1 MKGEGRRPSDASIQ
15 LLVRGEGWPTTV
27 HDMVMPARGCGG
39 SAKRR
44 REMVSS
50 MGHLGPKWAERPGD

>member
-15 LLVRGEGWPTTV
+15 LLVRGEGWPMTV
-27 HDMVMPARGCGG
+27 HGTGMLARGCGG

-50 MGHLGPKWAERPGD
+50 MGHLGLKWAERPSD